1 MLINTNKIKPKNGL
15 YWPSSYP
22 IDLDLNISA
31 SVYDRVVVLSYRVDQ
46 AITQF
51 QQLAFAFKGR
61 LC

>member
-1 MLINTNKIKPKNGL
+1 MLIDTDKFKPKNGL
-15 YWPSSYP
+15 HWPSSYH
-22 IDLDLNISA
+22 IDLDKISA
-31 SVYDRVVVLSYRVDQ
+31 SVYDRVVVLSYRVNQ